1 MVKGGASGVKYLAIA
16 TYTTQGVSGLGKEGG
31 TRRAEV
37 VRALIENSG
46 GQVESLYFSFG
57 EHDVYVLCDLR
68 DNVVAAALSIAVRS
82 AGGGETIMI
91 PLLTPAEIDEAA
103 KLPVTYQ
110 APGQ

>member
-1 MVKGGASGVKYLAIA
+1 MKFLAIA
-16 TYTTQGVSGLGKEGG
+16 TYTTQGVSGLAKEGG

-57 EHDVYVLCDLR
+57 EHDVYVLCDLQN
-68 DNVVAAALSIAVRS
+68 NVVAAALTIAVRA
-82 AGGGETIMI
+82 AGGMDTIMV
-91 PLLTPAEIDEAA
+91 PLLTPEEIDEAA

-110 APGQ
+110 APGHSG